1 MTFTFVGMPASGKS
15 CIGRALSKRLNM
27 KLIDADRVIEARE
40 GRKLQEI
47 IDQDG
52 LEAFKRIEE
61 ETILT
66 INDDNVLLAP
76 GGSAIYYPRCIEHFK
91 KLGKIIYLHCSYDV
105 IAKRL
110 GDYSKRGVVLRPD
123 QTLFDLYQERCAL
136 YEKYADIVID
146 CSGNDYPTYQKRAYY
161 AIMGTLGNI

>member
-105 IAKRL
+105 IVKRL
-110 GDYSKRGVVLRPD
+110 GDYSKRGIVMRPD
-123 QTLFDLYQERCAL
+123 QTIKDLYDERAAL
-136 YEKYADIVID
+136 YEKYADITINCD
-146 CSGNDYPTYQKRAYY
+146 GCDYMKYREALMQ
-161 AIMGTLGNI
+161 AIKNTVK